1 MVAAHR
7 DMSVDMQPRLYLA
20 GLMLAMLSSAASG
33 AESCTCRHLAA
44 PPLSRLGA
52 ENARPQFEP
61 EANDLKGFS
70 SFRGVRLDM
79 QESDA
84 QQALERLGYALVSLQ
99 TTETAREICSGG
111 FSMGTLRFDAKRRV
125 SKIELNPAYFGVG
138 RTYLREFADDVF
150 KRFAV
155 RKVPVND
162 DVCFGDITCFRGT
175 SSAEQFLILRI
186 ADDVQLHI
194 SHRPGHQV
202 LGSEQ

>member
-1 MVAAHR
+1 
-7 DMSVDMQPRLYLA
+7 MSIDMQARLSLA
-20 GLMLAMLSSAASG
+20 GLTLAMLSSAASG
-33 AESCTCRHLAA
+33 AEPCTCKHVTA

-61 EANDLKGFS
+61 EVNDLKEFS

-84 QQALERLGYALVSLQ
+84 KRALERLGYALVSLR
-99 TTETAREICSGG
+99 TTETAREICRGG
-111 FSMGTLRFDAKRRV
+111 FSVGTLRFDANRRV

-138 RTYLREFADDVF
+138 STDLRVFADDVF

-155 RKVPVND
+155 RKVPVSD
-162 DVCFGDITCFRGT
+162 DVCFGDITCFRGA
-175 SSAEQFLILRI
+175 SSTEQFLILRI

-194 SHRPGHQV
+194 SRRPRHQV
-202 LGSEQ
+202 LGSEK